1 MLYKYHPRSRK
12 CFGVGCL
19 GCSKDWESCSNPA
32 CTDREEVTDFSPW
45 VNTTSP
51 EAQGWVEKR
60 FTFQY
65 TRPAGVAKVGTGGGC
80 SEGRGGGRGEFRCG
94 VRARLDKELEL
105 KLDLDLEIALGLEL
119 LGLS

>member
-1 MLYKYHPRSRK
+1 MDFCLFFICILELHYKYHPRSRK

-32 CTDREEVTDFSPW
+32 CTDQEEVTEFSPW

-65 TRPAGVAKVGTGGGC
+65 TRPAGVAKVGTVGWC
-80 SEGRGGGRGEFRCG
+80 REEEPE
-94 VRARLDKELEL
+94 VEVNLELEL
-105 KLDLDLEIALGLEL
+105 KLELGKYLEL
-119 LGLS
+119 A